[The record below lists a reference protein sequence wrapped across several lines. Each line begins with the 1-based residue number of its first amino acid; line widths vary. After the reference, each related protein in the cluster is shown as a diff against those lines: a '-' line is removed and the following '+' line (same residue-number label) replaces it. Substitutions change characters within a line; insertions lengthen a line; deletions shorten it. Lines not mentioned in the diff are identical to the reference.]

1 MQSVDLICQLY
12 FSLSAQVWET
22 GTVTKITVDGVMCAT
37 YGPNTHPQEEAT
49 RERLVVKC
57 DEVVRGREV
66 KIARVQVSKSVD
78 PAPLGLCEVE
88 IWSKFEKWRGI
99 YYCH

>member
-1 MQSVDLICQLY
+1 
-12 FSLSAQVWET
+12 
-22 GTVTKITVDGVMCAT
+22 MCAT
-37 YGPNTHPQEEAT
+37 YGPDTHPEEEAT

-66 KIARVQVSKSVD
+66 KIARVQVFKSVD
-78 PAPLGLCEVE
+78 PAPLGLCEVQ